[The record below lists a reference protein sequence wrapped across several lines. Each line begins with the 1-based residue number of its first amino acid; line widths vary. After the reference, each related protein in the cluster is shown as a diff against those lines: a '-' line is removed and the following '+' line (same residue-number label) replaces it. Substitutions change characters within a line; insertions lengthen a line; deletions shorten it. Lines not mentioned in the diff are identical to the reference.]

1 MTDKRGVFR
10 DPALKVDLKKSGI
23 FGYFRPK
30 NEFEPK
36 LKNFQDHVVT

>member
-1 MTDKRGVFR
+1 MTDKRGVFS
-10 DPALKVDLKKSGI
+10 DPALKFKKSGI
-23 FGYFRPK
+23 FGYFQPK